1 MAAGIRSSNLPLGAL
16 VEVLGHAD
24 AGNGQRNLVRAPLDA
39 LADAVRGIVTSDPS
53 GVANVRAALEAL
65 TNIVD
70 GKASQTDFSS
80 LQQSLSALQGQLGGK
95 APQSSLDAAN
105 QTIGNIL
112 TALSGYA
119 QDITSL
125 QAQGGATAALIE
137 SRASAAEAMARLV
150 AAPKYSVP
158 LDTITLPNGGAVY
171 WNGSTSTGAGET
183 SGGLRVPQGQTGIFS
198 QHRTRFQ
205 PTAAQRTKLA
215 GRPVQFMVAFR
226 STVGAL
232 TALRDSAGYS
242 TLGGVIEGVPSIVG
256 VKIYSIRP
264 DLWLAVGDAVLTGN
278 ESVITIALQVSGN
291 TLPVAA
297 DVSFVA
303 IGAMFMPVDATGT
316 SDVLADFVQPLALR
330 ADNLIAAARV
340 RYDTRLGAGPG
351 ATDRVLVIPA
361 GQSGAG
367 SLAIYGA
374 PVAGLQAGTRV
385 RCRFAIQVAGGAFV
399 SSGVAQ
405 SDPPV
410 TLIELFGAT
419 VEMTDGSQVGAVAGL
434 TATSPTT
441 CEASVTFTA
450 TGAERIAEFYLKVDE
465 NSAVRLT
472 EGQIRLGLMFVDV
485 LSTEPTTTIA
495 AQTARLMENF
505 RAFIAAAP
513 DRFRDWCS
521 ASSLSDGDYGTI
533 REAVAAMRTGGS
545 QDQPNRVVVL
555 PGTYTNECA
564 TGVSINPAD
573 YVEIVGKG
581 ARRDVEIIA
590 RLPDN
595 QASQGD
601 QQPILL
607 TRSGRLSGLTVRGR
621 NVKNPV
627 HLEAGNLPVA
637 AIWDIDDCE
646 LVHEGA
652 TGWADPTALGVG
664 QNDGGVL
671 TAKGST
677 FLSPT
682 SSVGIHNNVGW
693 ARGARADFTGCS
705 LIGTGDSATSLA
717 ITSQGA
723 GVMSPATLR
732 GCVLSGRI
740 HHYVSFLPGTPL
752 SAYRGAPWEYT
763 IRITDSDPVDWLSP
777 CPFDVLTLTSVATG
791 NSAAAVGN
799 TGAVRLFG
807 RRPDVRAGAA
817 DYAARLH
824 SGHLVSVPEGQF
836 DPGVSLGARLGDMRG
851 AAARPLDIFWDGN
864 TTPVTITLD
873 QNYTGMTNAQ
883 VLANLNGK
891 LSAAMGGNTGCRA
904 FSLSQPYHN
913 RAPIR
918 QPDREASAVNA
929 GTATILKGHVL
940 AKVGR
945 RVRLMT
951 STDAASL
958 FAGIALDD
966 AVPGRS
972 VRFLKTGLIGQAHL
986 LFDGDQTFTAG
997 ARFQISATN
1006 PGRLVPGT
1014 DLPVLSVRSVEAYG
1028 AALEI
1033 IGTVAFTGSAT
1044 EAVRDAFAGITYRDV
1059 PGLPAVID
1067 TVVPKGAVGAEPV
1080 TLGGVTD
1087 TVANRLSALQAGQSS
1102 GSVAYDTL
1110 AQLNANLTPPDG
1122 ATGQVTAD
1130 GANNG
1135 FYAKSGASG
1144 TGSWVRKS
1152 TATVPGLDAA
1162 TQAARETIAALGGG
1176 ALQVVDDGGNVG
1188 LQFDGTDGL
1197 QTFLAQITSLI
1208 ATKVMAGQLALT
1220 GGHTLAPNVALDT
1233 YDIADE
1239 LGSVVARFDANGL
1252 TVAKLTA
1259 AALALSGALSAG
1271 SLDLSACTITTSS
1284 DPNVALAITD
1294 PAGWIIALIGPDG
1307 ALQVNEIK
1315 TASLNTGADYSTDY
1329 IAERSNR
1336 ALSLS
1341 AGYRSL
1347 LDTTSAAA
1355 VYAYNH
1361 ALWYGQSLCAGQEG
1375 WPAKTLSGRSDVLM
1389 IGQSTR
1395 PGGANA
1401 ATAPTPLGDSV
1412 LRTAVAT
1419 VQNVNTGALIDAAGQ
1434 AALAVGDGS
1443 LGEDPGVGGMLFARR
1458 LFLQR
1463 LGVQAADD
1471 RRFVT
1476 TNVGVSGRSIEALS
1490 KGASAE
1496 LFNRLRTM
1504 ATAVKDAA
1512 TAAGGSYGVTALFW
1526 LQGEFNYSGQN
1537 GGATDK
1543 ASYKT
1548 NLKKLYDDFVADVC
1562 VGIAGQTEKPAIITY
1577 QTGATY
1583 TVDATD
1589 LSIGMAQWE
1598 MSDGNPITG
1607 GLPGWYLAAPAYP
1620 VTDKNGHLDPNG
1632 YRWLGLQM
1640 CKVWHETVVMR
1651 RRWKP
1656 LSPIQATVRGKT
1668 VLVDFHLPSGTPL
1681 QFQPVYVASTPTTY
1695 ADKGFTV
1702 IDDNGVIPLSGVT
1715 LAGDAV
1721 VQISLGRSAVGTV
1734 DVFYGRR
1741 TTFNGGGNLCDSD
1754 PTVAPFN
1761 YEYSAGSGDYAS
1773 ANIPALIGAPYPLW
1787 NWCIAFKLTA
1797 TFN

>member
-1 MAAGIRSSNLPLGAL
+1 MALLKPSQVLPPAENFTRIGSAFNA
-16 VEVLGHAD
+16 V
-24 AGNGQRNLVRAPLDA
+24 DA
-39 LADAVRGIVTSDPS
+39 LAGQFPFAQQAIAALLDAVASHGTALTELQGNDGALDVLIGSLENLTDAQGKAITAEQS
-53 GVANVRAALEAL
+53 RAATAEAL
-65 TNIVD
+65 
-70 GKASQTDFSS
+70 
-80 LQQSLSALQGQLGGK
+80 
-95 APQSSLDAAN
+95 
-105 QTIGNIL
+105 
-112 TALSGYA
+112 
-119 QDITSL
+119 
-125 QAQGGATAALIE
+125 
-137 SRASAAEAMARLV
+137 ARII

-205 PTAAQRTKLA
+205 PTAAQRTKFA

-232 TALRDSAGYS
+232 TALRDSAGFS
-242 TLGGVIEGVPSIVG
+242 TLGGVIEGVPTIVG

-291 TLPVAA
+291 TIPVAA

-303 IGAMFMPVDATGT
+303 IGALFMPVDATGT
-316 SDVLADFVQPLALR
+316 TDVLADLMQPLALR

-340 RYDTRLGAGPG
+340 RYAPLLGAAPG
-351 ATDRVLVIPA
+351 VTDRVLVIPA

-399 SSGVAQ
+399 TGGVAQ
-405 SDPPV
+405 ANPPV

-419 VEMTDGSQVGAVAGL
+419 VEMTDGSQVGAVADL
-434 TATSPTT
+434 KATSPTT
-441 CEASVTFTA
+441 YEASVTFTA

-472 EGQIRLGLMFVDV
+472 EGQIRVGQMFVDV
-485 LSTEPTTTIA
+485 LSTEPTTTVA
-495 AQTARLMENF
+495 AQTARLTESF

-595 QASQGD
+595 QAAQDS

-621 NVKNPV
+621 NVKYPG
-627 HLEAGNLPVA
+627 HLEAGNAPVA

-646 LVHEGA
+646 FVHEGA
-652 TGWADPTALGVG
+652 TVWTETSALGVG
-664 QNDGGVL
+664 QNDGSRL
-671 TAKGST
+671 TATGST

-682 SSVGIHNNVGW
+682 SGVGIHNNTAW
-693 ARGARADFTGCS
+693 ARGARAAFTGCN

-717 ITSQGA
+717 VTSQGA
-723 GVMSPATLR
+723 GVMSTVNLR

-763 IRITDSDPVDWLSP
+763 VRITDSDPVDWLSP
-777 CPFDVLTLTSVATG
+777 CPFDVLTLTSVAAG

-824 SGHLVSVPEGQF
+824 SSHLVSVPDGQF
-836 DPGVSLGARLGDMRG
+836 DPGVGLGARLGDMRG
-851 AAARPLDIFWDGN
+851 AAARPLDIFWDGSS
-864 TTPVTITLD
+864 TPVTISLD
-873 QNYTGMTNAQ
+873 QNYAGMTNAQ

-891 LSAAMGGNTGCRA
+891 LSAAMGGNTGGRA

-918 QPDREASAVNA
+918 QPDREATAVNA

-951 STDAASL
+951 ATDAASA

-997 ARFQISATN
+997 ARYQISAAN

-1033 IGTVAFTGSAT
+1033 IGTVAYTGGST
-1044 EAVRDAFAGITYRDV
+1044 VQAVRDAFAAITYQDV

-1080 TLGGVTD
+1080 TVGGVTD
-1087 TVANRLSALQAGQSS
+1087 TVANRLGALQSGQSA

-1110 AQLNANLTPPDG
+1110 AQLNANLTPTDG
-1122 ATGQVTAD
+1122 ATAQVTAD

-1135 FYAKSGASG
+1135 FYAKTGASG
-1144 TGSWVRKS
+1144 AGSWVRKS
-1152 TATVPGLDAA
+1152 TATVPGLDALTA
-1162 TQAARETIAALGGG
+1162 FVR
-1176 ALQVVDDGGNVG
+1176 QVLVSTDDGAFSLTDLAGNIG
-1188 LQFDGTDGL
+1188 MRFDG
-1197 QTFLAQITSLI
+1197 
-1208 ATKVMAGQLALT
+1208 
-1220 GGHTLAPNVALDT
+1220 
-1233 YDIADE
+1233 
-1239 LGSVVARFDANGL
+1239 ANGL
-1252 TVAKLTA
+1252 Q
-1259 AALALSGALSAG
+1259 AALAQVVRLVSSVSASSRFEVPGAFNLTANTADGALLVTDPEGNAALRLDGAALTVFNLIAKGALSAG
-1271 SLDLSACTITTSS
+1271 SLNFGGCSLSAYP
-1284 DPNVALAITD
+1284 DPNVAFLVSDTNGWVLLALLADGT
-1294 PAGWIIALIGPDG
+1294 LIVPKVKTGIVGSDG
-1307 ALQVNEIK
+1307 
-1315 TASLNTGADYSTDY
+1315 DYSDDY
-1329 IAERSNR
+1329 IAERSAR
-1336 ALSLS
+1336 ALALS
-1341 AGYRSL
+1341 AGYRGL
-1347 LDTTSAAA
+1347 LDTTSAA
-1355 VYAYNH
+1355 VIWNYNH
-1361 ALWYGQSLCAGQEG
+1361 AIGYGQSLFAGQEA
-1375 WPAKTLSGRSDVLM
+1375 WPAKTLAGRPDVLM
-1389 IGQSTR
+1389 LGQSVR
-1395 PGGANA
+1395 PGSGNTS
-1401 ATAPTPLGDSV
+1401 TAPAPLGDSA
-1412 LRTAVAT
+1412 LRPAVAT
-1419 VQNVNTGALIDAAGQ
+1419 VQRKVDGSLVDATAQ
-1434 AALAVGDGS
+1434 AALPAGDDA
-1443 LGEDPGVGGMLFARR
+1443 LGEDAGLVAMLFARR

-1463 LGVQAADD
+1463 LGQTSADD
-1471 RRFVT
+1471 RRFVVG
-1476 TNVGVSGRSIEALS
+1476 NVAVSGRSVEQLS
-1490 KGASAE
+1490 KGASPE
-1496 LFNRLRTM
+1496 LFNRLRAIAS
-1504 ATAVKDAA
+1504 ATKAA
-1512 TAAGGSYGVTALFW
+1512 AQAAGGSYGVSALFYG
-1526 LQGEFNYSGQN
+1526 QGEDNYGGVSGSS
-1537 GGATDK
+1537 DK
-1543 ASYKT
+1543 STYKA

-1562 VGIAGQTEKPAIITY
+1562 VGIAGQDEKPAIITF
-1577 QTGATY
+1577 QTNGTF
-1583 TVDATD
+1583 TVDSTD
-1589 LSIGMAQWE
+1589 LSIGQAQWE
-1598 MSDGNPITG
+1598 LSLENPS
-1607 GLPGWYLAAPAYP
+1607 WYLATPSYPA
-1620 VTDKNGHLDPNG
+1620 TDKGGHLDPNG
-1632 YRWLGLQM
+1632 SLWVSLQM
-1640 CKVWHETVVMR
+1640 GKVFFETVIMR
-1651 RRWKP
+1651 RRWRP
-1656 LSPIQATVRGKT
+1656 THMTQATVRGRT
-1668 VLVDFHLPSGTPL
+1668 VLIDYHLPSGTPL
-1681 QFQPVYVASTPTTY
+1681 QFKHVYVGSTPTMYT
-1695 ADKGFTV
+1695 DKGFTL
-1702 IDDNGVIPLSGVT
+1702 IDDVGTIPLVSVT
-1715 LAGDAV
+1715 LPGDAV
-1721 VQISLGRSAVGTV
+1721 VQIVLSRAPVGTLNIY
-1734 DVFYGRR
+1734 YGRR
-1741 TTFNGGGNLCDSD
+1741 TPFIGGGNLCDSD
-1754 PTVAPFN
+1754 PTISPFART
-1761 YEYSAGSGDYAS
+1761 YSAGSGDYPA
-1773 ANIPALIGAPYPLW
+1773 ANLTDPAMPFQVGKPDPLW
-1787 NWCIAFKLTA
+1787 NWAIAQKITA
-1797 TFN
+1797 TAN

>member
-1 MAAGIRSSNLPLGAL
+1 MALPKPSPGLLPAENYTRFGQAFNTIDLLAAQLPFAQQAIAAL
-16 VEVLGHAD
+16 
-24 AGNGQRNLVRAPLDA
+24 LDA
-39 LADAVRGIVTSDPS
+39 SNSHGTALTTLQQQGLSASQAI
-53 GVANVRAALEAL
+53 AAL
-65 TNIVD
+65 
-70 GKASQTDFSS
+70 
-80 LQQSLSALQGQLGGK
+80 
-95 APQSSLDAAN
+95 LDANA
-105 QTIGNIL
+105 
-112 TALSGYA
+112 GYA
-119 QDITSL
+119 QALTEL
-125 QAQGGATAALIE
+125 QANDGAFDVLIGSLESLTDAHGKAITAE
-137 SRASAAEAMARLV
+137 QSRATTAEALARII

-232 TALRDSAGYS
+232 TALRDSAGFS

-278 ESVITIALQVSGN
+278 ENVITIALQVSGN

-340 RYDTRLGAGPG
+340 RYAPLLGAGPG
-351 ATDRVLVIPA
+351 VTDRVLVIPA

-441 CEASVTFTA
+441 YEATVTFTA

-472 EGQIRLGLMFVDV
+472 EGQIRLGQMFVDV
-485 LSTEPTTTIA
+485 LSTEPTTTVA
-495 AQTARLMENF
+495 AQTARLTESF

-513 DRFRDWCS
+513 DRFRDWAS

-595 QASQGD
+595 QAAQDS
-601 QQPILL
+601 QQPLYIQ
-607 TRSGRLSGLTVRGR
+607 RSCRVASLTVRGR
-621 NVKNPV
+621 NVKYPS
-627 HLEAGNLPVA
+627 HLEAGNAPVA

-646 LVHEGA
+646 FVHEGA
-652 TGWADPTALGVG
+652 TGWTETSALGVG
-664 QNDGGVL
+664 QNDGSKL
-671 TAKGST
+671 TATGST

-682 SSVGIHNNVGW
+682 SGVGIHNNTAW
-693 ARGARADFTGCS
+693 ARGALATFTGCS

-717 ITSQGA
+717 VTSQGA
-723 GVMSPATLR
+723 GVMSTVNLR

-777 CPFDVLTLTSVATG
+777 CPFDVLTLSSVAAG

-836 DPGVSLGARLGDMRG
+836 DPGVSLGARLSDMRG

-864 TTPVTITLD
+864 ATPITITLD

-891 LSAAMGGNTGCRA
+891 LSAAMGGNTGGRA

-918 QPDREASAVNA
+918 QPDREATAVNA

-951 STDAASL
+951 STDAGSL

-986 LFDGDQTFTAG
+986 LFDGDQTFTVG
-997 ARFQISATN
+997 ARYQISATN

-1059 PGLPAVID
+1059 PGLPAV
-1067 TVVPKGAVGAEPV
+1067 V
-1080 TLGGVTD
+1080 
-1087 TVANRLSALQAGQSS
+1087 
-1102 GSVAYDTL
+1102 DTL
-1110 AQLNANLTPPDG
+1110 ASKGANSDITSLTGLTTPLSQAQGGTGVPWKGAQDFGVRGDGFVDDTNALNAYLLYCAAHNLDWFIPYGMTCLVSGP
-1122 ATGQVTAD
+1122 VTAYTS
-1130 GANNG
+1130 GKCGGVILCANNG
-1135 FYAKSGASG
+1135 QTWFPFNVAPLVGDVTTISPATLNAWTGIVKDSAFSSNFARYYGCTVWWYTSDEKIINRNGAPSDLNYADCIVIEDPSGNFYPPILKTKSTAWANVSAQAIRNREMITIDGVTVRFTSGTTESTGGIQVTRPNTLLLRPNVVNISAAPVRQLIDITRCSGVQVESGYVEGAQRNTTNYGYTTGISVGTTLVGCREIYCRRGFDTTQGKDVSIQGGSYPDGVGGHWCAGLDVGGGAFLASSSANTASSSPNTAPIWVAGREVAVHNCKIFLRSDQFTVLGVRGDLFELAGAARLTDNDITIDCTANLSARRYLFSAATTAGSFDFGRSVQMPALIDVSGNRVRQIGASWTEYLSAVSLLATG
-1144 TGSWVRKS
+1144 TFASPSGMSAGGHIKVGRNSWNFDAGSLNGTQPRIRVDLLKYDAWTAGLGTDNVGYTIDVDDVPHVSIYLYCSPTHPTPSAFRSAVRARTTGTFGWGANYGAFS
-1152 TATVPGLDAA
+1152 SLRASFSNRTSAWTSSRPGGGYGTAIGDEMETRDDVIEWTGTWNPSSMTSLHAASTPTPNAGHIGVFTATVPGA
-1162 TQAARETIAALGGG
+1162 
-1176 ALQVVDDGGNVG
+1176 NVG
-1188 LQFDGTDGL
+1188 DAVF
-1197 QTFLAQITSLI
+1197 ASLSSI
-1208 ATKVMAGQLALT
+1208 
-1220 GGHTLAPNVALDT
+1220 PPSPS
-1233 YDIADE
+1233 
-1239 LGSVVARFDANGL
+1239 SVVAWTL
-1252 TVAKLTA
+1252 TGTV
-1259 AALALSGALSAG
+1259 
-1271 SLDLSACTITTSS
+1271 TS
-1284 DPNVALAITD
+1284 PN
-1294 PAGWIIALIGPDG
+1294 
-1307 ALQVNEIK
+1307 
-1315 TASLNTGADYSTDY
+1315 
-1329 IAERSNR
+1329 
-1336 ALSLS
+1336 
-1341 AGYRSL
+1341 
-1347 LDTTSAAA
+1347 
-1355 VYAYNH
+1355 
-1361 ALWYGQSLCAGQEG
+1361 
-1375 WPAKTLSGRSDVLM
+1375 
-1389 IGQSTR
+1389 
-1395 PGGANA
+1395 
-1401 ATAPTPLGDSV
+1401 
-1412 LRTAVAT
+1412 T
-1419 VQNVNTGALIDAAGQ
+1419 VTVVI
-1434 AALAVGDGS
+1434 
-1443 LGEDPGVGGMLFARR
+1443 
-1458 LFLQR
+1458 
-1463 LGVQAADD
+1463 
-1471 RRFVT
+1471 
-1476 TNVGVSGRSIEALS
+1476 
-1490 KGASAE
+1490 
-1496 LFNRLRTM
+1496 
-1504 ATAVKDAA
+1504 
-1512 TAAGGSYGVTALFW
+1512 
-1526 LQGEFNYSGQN
+1526 
-1537 GGATDK
+1537 
-1543 ASYKT
+1543 T
-1548 NLKKLYDDFVADVC
+1548 NLNA
-1562 VGIAGQTEKPAIITY
+1562 
-1577 QTGATY
+1577 
-1583 TVDATD
+1583 
-1589 LSIGMAQWE
+1589 
-1598 MSDGNPITG
+1598 
-1607 GLPGWYLAAPAYP
+1607 
-1620 VTDKNGHLDPNG
+1620 
-1632 YRWLGLQM
+1632 
-1640 CKVWHETVVMR
+1640 
-1651 RRWKP
+1651 
-1656 LSPIQATVRGKT
+1656 
-1668 VLVDFHLPSGTPL
+1668 
-1681 QFQPVYVASTPTTY
+1681 
-1695 ADKGFTV
+1695 
-1702 IDDNGVIPLSGVT
+1702 
-1715 LAGDAV
+1715 
-1721 VQISLGRSAVGTV
+1721 GTV
-1734 DVFYGRR
+1734 D
-1741 TTFNGGGNLCDSD
+1741 L
-1754 PTVAPFN
+1754 
-1761 YEYSAGSGDYAS
+1761 GSGTLH
-1773 ANIPALIGAPYPLW
+1773 IRVHRQ
-1787 NWCIAFKLTA
+1787 
-1797 TFN
+1797 